1 MEDNGTA
8 SNNQMYHVVITSTSE
23 DYQLGRPIMDEEDK
37 EIVDPDNLDNDNLVS
52 PSFMIASQLGNMN
65 AGGDLETANYHCKNY
80 VEVTNVTF
88 KGETPNYTD
97 QKIYDD
103 WRLPTEAELMII
115 AKFQGVQ
122 NSAVDVVLVS
132 NNYWGI
138 DGNTG
143 NIQVRT
149 DGDTGTRVRC
159 VRDVKPEQ

>member
-1 MEDNGTA
+1 
-8 SNNQMYHVVITSTSE
+8 MYHVHLTAASSKYRVGYPLLNKNGYTQNTA
-23 DYQLGRPIMDEEDK
+23 
-37 EIVDPDNLDNDNLVS
+37 DNAKLVS

-88 KGETPNYTD
+88 NGERPNYRD

-115 AKFQGVQ
+115 AEFQGVQ